1 MYTSESINVLSNYE
15 QRPMLA
21 WEENLYSQELA
32 MGVKRM
38 VKASTQIIRIHNTIR
53 YVLEKKKC
61 SEE

>member
-15 QRPMLA
+15 QRPMLG

-38 VKASTQIIRIHNTIR
+38 VKASTQISRIHNTIR
-53 YVLEKKKC
+53 YVSEKKC